1 MRSLSDADILHAL
14 RKKEENRFL
23 NDSID
28 LFSGCRT
35 GHMNPYAF
43 NEPKTNDDPVR
54 GGEHWGRFVNTSR
67 DYYLISEEAQLI
79 QNFSAEI
86 GAILPPN
93 ALCVDLGPGEEKA
106 VLTKTFPILTGMFNP
121 SGYVA
126 VDVNNKFIHN
136 ASTLVQDKLQIESSG
151 ILADFFE
158 ETLSIAARTP
168 KVMVLFGGLLCNLGR
183 GKTPSLIEL
192 SNSLKKLRKHAQTG
206 DYLVITQDINHN
218 QTTLN
223 AAYNHPDLA
232 RYIMTLTH
240 RIQRDLPTRDF
251 NPDHFEFYSEWDSAE
266 HVQILGARAKALST
280 FQIADHAFA
289 IRKGTKIPLVNC
301 YKFPAEFFLRACHS
315 AGFKAVKTFHG
326 TSDRIILHVLQ
337 AV

>member
-28 LFSGCRT
+28 LFSGYRT

-43 NEPKTNDDPVR
+43 NEPQTSSDPVR

-79 QNFSAEI
+79 QSLATEI
-86 GAILPPN
+86 GKILPKN

-106 VLTKTFPILTGMFNP
+106 VITKTFPILTGMSSP

-136 ASTLVQDKLQIESSG
+136 ASALVQDKLQIESSG

-158 ETLSIAARTP
+158 ETLSIAARSP

-183 GKTPSLIEL
+183 GKASALLEL
-192 SNSLKKLRKHAQTG
+192 SNNLKKLRKHAQAG
-206 DYLVITQDINHN
+206 DYLVITQDINQN
-218 QTTLN
+218 QTTLD

-240 RIQRDLPTRDF
+240 RIKRDLPTRDF
-251 NPDHFEFYSEWDSAE
+251 NPDHFEFYSEWDAEE
-266 HVQILGARAKALST
+266 HVQVLGARAKTLST

-289 IRKGTKIPLVNC
+289 VRKDKKIPLVNC
-301 YKFPAEFFLRACHS
+301 YKFPAEFFLSACRS
-315 AGFKAVKTFHG
+315 AGFNAVQTFHG
-326 TSDRIILHVLQ
+326 TSDRIILHVLK
-337 AV
+337 AT